1 MSAKKSGN
9 CDIKFG
15 GDLVERNLVQ
25 KAQCNLDIGI
35 ERKRKFESALSVLS
49 EVKKARAITFL

>member
-1 MSAKKSGN
+1 MISN
-9 CDIKFG
+9 LG

-25 KAQCNLDIGI
+25 EAQCKLDIVI

-49 EVKKARAITFL
+49 EVK